1 MKHRRHY
8 LILLFAAALL
18 VGSCSSNEHMYKHKR
33 SDCDCPRFD

>member
-1 MKHRRHY
+1 MKYRRRY

-18 VGSCSSNEHMYKHKR
+18 AASCSSNEHMYKHKR